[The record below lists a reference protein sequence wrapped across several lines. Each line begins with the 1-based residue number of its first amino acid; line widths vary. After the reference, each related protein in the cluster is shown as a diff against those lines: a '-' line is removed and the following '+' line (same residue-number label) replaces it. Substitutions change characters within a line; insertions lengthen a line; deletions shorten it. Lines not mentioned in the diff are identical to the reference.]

1 MPRCYGRIA
10 TWYMLHYLDHKDMK
24 RPTFKDEDYHELQ
37 EKYIDW
43 QEDEIK
49 ELKESKKL
57 LADAY
62 DLRCTEIKQL
72 KELLFLTHDF
82 IYNDSCA
89 DEWSGKTTIEVE
101 ERIKQALKK

>member
-1 MPRCYGRIA
+1 MPRCYGPIA
-10 TWYMLHYLDHKDMK
+10 TWYMSHYLDHKDMK

-49 ELKESKKL
+49 ELKDCNKDLFDSADKMLDNENRLKQQIKEMKESKKL

-62 DLRCTEIKQL
+62 DLREM
-72 KELLFLTHDF
+72 
-82 IYNDSCA
+82 Y
-89 DEWSGKTTIEVE
+89 
-101 ERIKQALKK
+101 ERIFPGLDFRGDV